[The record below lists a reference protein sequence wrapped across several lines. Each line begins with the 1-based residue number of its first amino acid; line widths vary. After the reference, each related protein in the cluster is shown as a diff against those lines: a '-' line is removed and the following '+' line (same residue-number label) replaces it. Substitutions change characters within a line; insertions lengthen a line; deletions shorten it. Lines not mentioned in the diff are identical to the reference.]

1 MSREREAE
9 IIEVWKAVI
18 DVQIHFNDIGMRI
31 RGMFVTIILALF
43 ASLGFLLDKKIGLEA
58 GRLVIQFAVVVPLFG
73 VLGTYLFYFM
83 DRYWYHRL
91 LIGAVKQ
98 GIVIEQLGIG
108 TIPELNLTKVIGDES
123 PYEPRGFAKFF
134 AGLIVSHPKLK
145 TAGKLHSDGKIEFF
159 YKSVMVAL
167 TLTALLIACMGG
179 VELKSSSPSTPIK
192 APVVEPIGKAEG
204 NGSSQAGEGKLNSLK
219 ETEIAIKSTEIL
231 PAANSNTDNSKVD
244 KTPDIAP
251 PSKIDAAEGHAD
263 KKSEGSPQSK
273 HDAANDHI
281 GNRADT
287 PPSVPA
293 GGTFNS
299 K

>member
-18 DVQIHFNDIGMRI
+18 EVQIHFNDIGMRI
-31 RGMFVTIILALF
+31 RGMFVTIVLALF

-58 GRLVIQFAVVVPLFG
+58 GRLVVQFAVVVPLFG

-123 PYEPRGFAKFF
+123 PYEPRGLAKIF
-134 AGLIVSHPKLK
+134 AGWIVSHPKLK
-145 TAGKLHSDGKIEFF
+145 TTGKLHSDGKIEFF

-192 APVVEPIGKAEG
+192 APVVEPIGKVGG

-219 ETEIAIKSTEIL
+219 DTEGAIKSAEIL
-231 PAANSNTDNSKVD
+231 SGATSNTDKFKVD
-244 KTPDIAP
+244 EAPDVTP
-251 PSKIDAAEGHAD
+251 PSKIDNAEGRAV
-263 KKSEGSPQSK
+263 KGSEGLSQSK
-273 HDAANDHI
+273 HDATI
-281 GNRADT
+281 NRNGSSADT
-287 PPSVPA
+287 PPSVPT
-293 GGTFNS
+293 GGTSGS

>member
-43 ASLGFLLDKKIGLEA
+43 ASLGFLLDKKIGLQA

-91 LIGAVKQ
+91 LTGAVKQ
-98 GIVIEQLGIG
+98 GIAIEKLGIG

-123 PYEPRGFAKFF
+123 PYEPRGFAKIF
-134 AGLIVSHPKLK
+134 AGWIVSHPKLK
-145 TAGKLHSDGKIEFF
+145 TTGKLHSDGKIEFF

-167 TLTALLIACMGG
+167 TFTALLIACMGG
-179 VELKSSSPSTPIK
+179 IELKASAPSTQTK
-192 APVVEPIGKAEG
+192 APVVEPSDKVPGS
-204 NGSSQAGEGKLNSLK
+204 GSSQAGEGKLSSQK
-219 ETEIAIKSTEIL
+219 ETEAAIENTKIL
-231 PAANSNTDNSKVD
+231 PAAKSNIDNSKVD
-244 KTPDIAP
+244 KAPDVAP
-251 PSKIDAAEGHAD
+251 QSKIDAAEGHAD
-263 KKSEGSPQSK
+263 KNSEGSPQSK
-273 HDAANDHI
+273 PDTASDQIGEKVDA
-281 GNRADT
+281 
-287 PPSVPA
+287 PPSGPKA
-293 GGTFNS
+293 GTSDS

>member
-58 GRLVIQFAVVVPLFG
+58 GRVVIQFAVVVPLFG

-91 LIGAVKQ
+91 LVGAVKQ
-98 GIVIEQLGIG
+98 GVAIEKLGIG

-123 PYEPRGFAKFF
+123 PYEPRGFAKVF
-134 AGLIVSHPKLK
+134 AGWIVSHPKLK
-145 TAGKLHSDGKIEFF
+145 TTGKLHSDGKIEFF

-167 TLTALLIACMGG
+167 TLTALLIAYMGG
-179 VELKSSSPSTPIK
+179 VELKSSSPSTLIK
-192 APVVEPIGKAEG
+192 TPVVESIGKVAG
-204 NGSSQAGEGKLNSLK
+204 NGRSQAGEGKLNSLK
-219 ETEIAIKSTEIL
+219 ETERAIKSNEIL
-231 PAANSNTDNSKVD
+231 PAAKSNIDNSEVD
-244 KTPDIAP
+244 KAPGVAP
-251 PSKIDAAEGHAD
+251 PSKVDAPEGHAD
-263 KKSEGSPQSK
+263 KKSEGSP
-273 HDAANDHI
+273 
-281 GNRADT
+281 
-287 PPSVPA
+287 
-293 GGTFNS
+293 
-299 K
+299 

>member
-98 GIVIEQLGIG
+98 GITIEQLGIG

-123 PYEPRGFAKFF
+123 PYEPRGFAKLF
-134 AGLIVSHPKLK
+134 AGWIVSHPKLK
-145 TAGKLHSDGKIEFF
+145 TTGKLHSDGKIEFF

-167 TLTALLIACMGG
+167 TLTALLIACLGG
-179 VELKSSSPSTPIK
+179 VELKSLSPSIPIK
-192 APVVEPIGKAEG
+192 APVVESIGKLAG
-204 NGSSQAGEGKLNSLK
+204 KGSSQAGEGKLNSLK
-219 ETEIAIKSTEIL
+219 ETENAIKRPEIL
-231 PAANSNTDNSKVD
+231 SDAKSSNEKFKVD
-244 KTPDIAP
+244 KALDVTQP
-251 PSKIDAAEGHAD
+251 PEIDAAEGRAD
-263 KKSEGSPQSK
+263 KNPKDLPQSK
-273 HDAANDHI
+273 HDAANDHHGSRVDI
-281 GNRADT
+281 

-293 GGTFNS
+293 KGASVS